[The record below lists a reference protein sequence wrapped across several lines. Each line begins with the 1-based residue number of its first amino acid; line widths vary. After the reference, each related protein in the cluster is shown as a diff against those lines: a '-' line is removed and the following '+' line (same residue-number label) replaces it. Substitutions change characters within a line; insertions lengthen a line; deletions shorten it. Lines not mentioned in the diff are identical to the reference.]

1 TAQALTLTGTAILN
15 LGPDSQFDGEVNFVS
30 PRVLLNGTIFNGSTY
45 IEKNGATNDTST
57 GNNTFNG
64 TATLVNSSPSVFRT
78 NGNNTFNG
86 VTTFINSGSQDILF
100 ELNTGSTYNNTVTFQ
115 NTGSSSIRVAYNGTN
130 AFNGD
135 IIVENPVGNG
145 VYFCESAAA
154 TATLADTRT
163 ITVGGLG
170 FNAGDLRL

>member
-1 TAQALTLTGTAILN
+1 
-15 LGPDSQFDGEVNFVS
+15 
-30 PRVLLNGTIFNGSTY
+30 
-45 IEKNGATNDTST
+45 
-57 GNNTFNG
+57 
-64 TATLVNSSPSVFRT
+64 
-78 NGNNTFNG
+78 
-86 VTTFINSGSQDILF
+86 
-100 ELNTGSTYNNTVTFQ
+100 YNNTVTFQ

-170 FNAGDLRL
+170 FNAGDLRLLRFTQVGGTAQTLTLTGSALLTLGPSSAFGGDVTFTSP